1 MCHGDLGTPH
11 GCALHWIEQDLANH
25 SEQVMHMGPRHQNS
39 RDIRHLQEKIEE
51 QTRSIVGLYQEAI
64 ESYLTAR
71 VRYIK
76 ASVLNEIKQ
85 PKMQK
90 QIHERK
96 ASSEEQLRSPK
107 LPINSMESPQQRK
120 AYYDESKSASP
131 KIEDDREQSEER
143 IINSGVANTTLKRD
157 GAPVKRV
164 REAETVAKTSS
175 EQMEE
180 NKSEKRRLKLKA
192 DRIKRRN
199 EPMSE
204 NIKAEMN
211 WVLNLFSAKIA
222 EKRNESAT
230 ATAKAMAAATAA
242 PAAAATAAP
251 AATAT
256 ARTLASAAAAAAATA
271 AAAAEAASAAAAAAA
286 TAAAAA
292 EAAMAIASAAAAAAA
307 TAAAAAEAASAQP
320 TKSAA
325 AAAAATAAA
334 AAEATAAEAAA
345 TAAPEPQQAPPQAI
359 EIPKNKDEFVHLL
372 RGLGLPS
379 RPPAVYCP
387 GTTYI
392 RDTKASRRL
401 LGLPE
406 RTPPLQQE
414 RAASNPSYF
423 HLNQMRTRGKIT
435 GVMIISHQSDT
446 GTQKCENLGKLSL
459 PYINPSKRP
468 PPDRDKTTRR
478 VRHDKGCRNDRDKT
492 RRVRYDKGC
501 RNQNGSRKGVL
512 DIGYLGIR
520 ACARMR
526 TQYSFGGKR
535 ARARM
540 STAQGFGAKHKCA
553 RIAEA
558 HVWPARRTRRPIR
571 ICRRRNFL
579 PASLIAEAQ

>member
-1 MCHGDLGTPH
+1 MKKHERDRSVFECQFLCRYLACQEDLGTPH
-11 GCALHWIEQDLANH
+11 GRALHWIEQDLASH
-25 SEQVMHMGPRHQNS
+25 SERVMHMGSRHQNS
-39 RDIRHLQEKIEE
+39 RDIKYLKEKIDE
-51 QTRSIVGLYQEAI
+51 QTRSIIGQYKQAI

-76 ASVLNEIKQ
+76 ARVLNEIKQ
-85 PKMQK
+85 PKKQK
-90 QIHERK
+90 QIQEQKPSSHEKIQSQNLPQDMIAPQKRE
-96 ASSEEQLRSPK
+96 AYEECT
-107 LPINSMESPQQRK
+107 
-120 AYYDESKSASP
+120 SASHIADVR
-131 KIEDDREQSEER
+131 KQCEEET
-143 IINSGVANTTLKRD
+143 IKKGEANSNMSRNDASVQRVCVAE
-157 GAPVKRV
+157 PV
-164 REAETVAKTSS
+164 EKTSS
-175 EQMEE
+175 EKMEMT
-180 NKSEKRRLKLKA
+180 KTEKRQLKLKA

-242 PAAAATAAP
+242 PAA
-251 AATAT
+251 TAT
-256 ARTLASAAAAAAATA
+256 ARTL
-271 AAAAEAASAAAAAAA
+271 ASAAAAAAA

-320 TKSAA
+320 TKLAA

-446 GTQKCENLGKLSL
+446 GTQKCENLGRQDHSE
-459 PYINPSKRP
+459 S
-468 PPDRDKTTRR
+468 
-478 VRHDKGCRNDRDKT
+478 
-492 RRVRYDKGC
+492 
-501 RNQNGSRKGVL
+501 
-512 DIGYLGIR
+512 
-520 ACARMR
+520 
-526 TQYSFGGKR
+526 
-535 ARARM
+535 
-540 STAQGFGAKHKCA
+540 
-553 RIAEA
+553 
-558 HVWPARRTRRPIR
+558 
-571 ICRRRNFL
+571 
-579 PASLIAEAQ
+579 AS